1 MALTDN
7 IISYYKLDE
16 TTGTTV
22 TDSVGNQNG
31 TLQSNSAFGTGKIN
45 NGFVTSSDQSSNAG
59 ILFGANAS
67 HDLSQYPSTISAWFK
82 TNYKSTQENSY
93 MNIFTTQKT
102 TTNYSGFSLF
112 MLMGATSGDRGKINL
127 FYRNSSGSTYQLT
140 TSSTYNDGNW
150 HFVVATIASN
160 GAMKMYIDGGEALTG
175 TTASGALFTS
185 TKSSAIGVNHSGAPD
200 DVWVGS
206 LDEIG
211 FWSRELSS
219 DEVSELYNS
228 GAGLQ
233 YPFTTATTFL
243 PQMILT

>member
-45 NGFVTSSDQSSNAG
+45 NGLVTSSDKSSNAG
-59 ILFGANAS
+59 ILFGANDS
-67 HDLSQYPSTISAWFK
+67 HDISQYPFTISAWFK
-82 TNYKSTQENSY
+82 TSYNTAQDNSY
-93 MNIFTTQKT
+93 MHIFDTQKT
-102 TTNYSGFSLF
+102 TTNYSGFWLS
-112 MLMGATSGDRGKINL
+112 MAMGVTSVDRGKINL
-127 FYRNSSGSTYQLT
+127 FYRNSSGSNYKLT

-150 HFVVATIASN
+150 HFVAATISSD
-160 GAMKMYIDGGEALTG
+160 GDMKLYIDNGSALTG
-175 TTASGALFTS
+175 TTASGSLFTS
-185 TKSSAIGVNHSGAPD
+185 TKSSSIGVNVSGAPN

-211 FWSRELSS
+211 LWSRELTST
-219 DEVSELYNS
+219 EVASLYNS

-233 YPFTTATTFL
+233 YPFTTTTFL